1 MQKNQQQYIIKSESE
16 LIDVELSLSPGD
28 RVFFSGDLGAG
39 KTTLIRSILRRY
51 TWNPDI
57 IVRSPTYTYYEKY
70 VSIDPST
77 REAMIFHFDLYRLE
91 DIDTFYSI
99 GGMEIAEDPNSIMLI
114 EWPEILGDL
123 IQPTKKVSI
132 EVIDTDRKIV
142 VEYP

>member
-1 MQKNQQQYIIKSESE
+1 
-16 LIDVELSLSPGD
+16 
-28 RVFFSGDLGAG
+28 
-39 KTTLIRSILRRY
+39 
-51 TWNPDI
+51 
-57 IVRSPTYTYYEKY
+57 
-70 VSIDPST
+70 
-77 REAMIFHFDLYRLE
+77 MIFHFDLYRLE